1 MTETTS
7 TTYAVRA
14 FFATGRGSIT
24 RNARAGSIVDTCD
37 NLSDAL
43 KAAEGRVDVASRVV
57 VEEHIRRFKADGR
70 TLWCE
75 TPLVTFRK
83 KWGGWDEE
91 YHEEALIE
99 KALAS

>member
-14 FFATGRGSIT
+14 FFASGRGSIT

-37 NLSDAL
+37 NLGDAL
-43 KAAEGRVDVASRVV
+43 KAAERRVDVASRVV
-57 VEEHIRRFKADGR
+57 VEEHLRRFRADGKA
-70 TLWCE
+70 TWCE

-83 KWGGWDEE
+83 KWGGWDAD
-91 YHEEALIE
+91 YHEEALI
-99 KALAS
+99 KQALAS